1 MRRSCGASVARCR
14 FRFRFSRGDSSI
26 YGSILMS
33 LIFLATVAAFQ
44 SFIDSFNS
52 GKRDLVSSVA
62 AEVKRAEERVWFRDS
77 GSVIYAS
84 SNAPLKIVALVVYNS
99 THVLYMNT
107 SGNLPVLMPGV
118 QKPVLEGWLATEVS
132 SGRAVVGLLSE
143 SGVLHTYDPVA
154 SNGQNGDPV
163 DLIARVSAE
172 YIGGLRYDSGALFF
186 VHLAPLAVERGY
198 ISPSS
203 VSTYIEN
210 SPSSWDRDVWVQ
222 AIYSWGPSSGF
233 TASVLSNLSIG
244 RVLSIMNYSSLD
256 LMASI
261 VRGLVIHGYTGRA
274 LDLWV
279 ASPESWD
286 SSRWGPVLRS
296 WGLDSFESIELFSSL
311 SRVNSSRALATLSIY
326 TGDEIRVLVH
336 GMVNSSYF
344 DEVIGLIVESS
355 DRSLVVDSPLQIF
368 ERVSIYRYLEVSSA
382 LALSYDP
389 DIGLPRSPAQV
400 IVADR
405 IVINSGG
412 KITVAWYAGSG
423 GDRYSSYGAWGGSG
437 GGSVIIL
444 ARQIIFNGGAIEANG
459 QDAYV
464 TSWYS
469 GRVEYSLIPSNGYAG
484 GSGYTPSLG
493 RQGSGGSGGGY
504 TDNGGSNIGGGG
516 GGGGH
521 VDGYSG
527 GSGYLVSYPSELE
540 MLRDIFRR
548 VVDYWIMYVLNKSLS
563 SFSELILF
571 GGSGGGGSQG
581 YAIYNQWW
589 QYTIRSGSGGGGGGF
604 ISMYAGEIDA
614 SLTSY
619 IYARGGRGLD
629 AVTYRLC
636 DGVDRSTGGGG
647 GGSGGAVYIFYRA
660 GSVSGLVI
668 DVSGGDGGEPAIDC
682 ERAGS
687 GDLYGSRGSDGYFA
701 FVRVG

>member
-210 SPSSWDRDVWVQ
+210 SPSSWDRDVWIQ

-279 ASPESWD
+279 ASPASWD

-296 WGLDSFESIELFSSL
+296 WGLDSLESIELFSGM

-326 TGDEIRVLVH
+326 TGDEIRVLMH
-336 GMVNSSYF
+336 GMVNNSYF
-344 DEVIGLIVESS
+344 DEVISLVVESS
-355 DRSLVVDSPLQIF
+355 DRSLIVDSPLQIF
-368 ERVSIYRYLEVSSA
+368 ERVSIYRYLEVSST
-382 LALSYDP
+382 LTLLYDP
-389 DIGLPRSPAQV
+389 NIGLPRSPAQV
-400 IVADR
+400 IVADK
-405 IVINSGG
+405 IVINRGG
-412 KITVAWYAGSG
+412 EIRVSWFAGRG
-423 GDRYSSYGAWGGSG
+423 GDRYGSWGGWGGSG
-437 GGSVIIL
+437 GGSIIIL
-444 ARQIIFNGGAIEANG
+444 AKEIVFSGGVIEANG
-459 QDAYV
+459 QDAYI
-464 TSWYS
+464 TPWYS
-469 GRVEYSLIPSNGYAG
+469 GRIENSLLPSNGYIG
-484 GSGYTPSLG
+484 GSGYVPSP
-493 RQGSGGSGGGY
+493 GSHGLGGSGGGKGN
-504 TDNGGSNIGGGG
+504 NGGFNIGGGG

-521 VDGYSG
+521 VEGYRG
-527 GSGYLVSYPSELE
+527 GSGYIVKYSSEVEL
-540 MLRDIFRR
+540 LKDIFRR
-548 VVDYWIMYVLNKSLS
+548 VIDFWIIYSLNKTVS
-563 SFSELILF
+563 SPSDLIIF

-581 YAIYNQWW
+581 YAIYTQWW
-589 QYTIRSGSGGGGGGF
+589 RYPVRSGSGGGGGGF
-604 ISMYAGEIDA
+604 ILIYTDLISIG
-614 SLTSY
+614 STSY
-619 IYARGGRGLD
+619 IYAYGGRGSD
-629 AVTYRLC
+629 ASTYISC
-636 DGVDRSTGGGG
+636 DGIDRSTGGGG
-647 GGSGGAVYIFYRA
+647 GGSGGSVYIFYKY
-660 GSVSGLVI
+660 GSIDKLII
-668 DVSGGDGGEPAIDC
+668 DVSGGVGGEPALDC
-682 ERAGS
+682 ERRYSTDLWGS
-687 GDLYGSRGSDGYFA
+687 SGGDGYIA
-701 FVRVG
+701 IIELD